1 MLVLSRKYGEE
12 VVLPQQGITF
22 TILEIRGDKV
32 RVGITAPTEIPV
44 YRREVWTRILQSR
57 ETEQPAVNGHH
68 NGHNGQN
75 GHHHNGHKEPVAL
88 GDV

>member
-44 YRREVWTRILQSR
+44 YRREVWTRILKSQD
-57 ETEQPAVNGHH
+57 QPEGDGHES
-68 NGHNGQN
+68 N
-75 GHHHNGHKEPVAL
+75 GHHHNGHAKEPAL
-88 GDV
+88 RD

>member
-57 ETEQPAVNGHH
+57 ETDQGNGHEP
-68 NGHNGQN
+68 GQN
-75 GHHHNGHKEPVAL
+75 GQAKETVAL
-88 GDV
+88 RDA